1 MSESLK
7 YEEWAE
13 ALRGGRLVGQ
23 ECAVCGNVTGA
34 PKAACPDCGSRELSR
49 VGLPD
54 EGTVYTETTV
64 AVAPEGFED
73 DPYKIGVVQLGE
85 ARVLGRLG
93 DDAEIGD
100 EVVLSGT
107 YEHDGEPSPVFEER

>member
-1 MSESLK
+1 MTENLK

-13 ALRGGRLVGQ
+13 ALRSGELVGQ
-23 ECAVCGNVTGA
+23 VCDDCGNTTSA

-49 VGLPD
+49 VKLPD
-54 EGTVYTETTV
+54 EGTVHTETTIGV
-64 AVAPEGFED
+64 PPEGFED
-73 DPYKIGVVQLGE
+73 DAYKVGIIDLGD

-100 EVVLSGT
+100 EVVFEDT
-107 YEHDGEPSPVFEER
+107 HEHEGEPSPVFEKK